1 MRRRWPLSVNPGS
14 GHYHVRMNG
23 TQWRVAALLF
33 SSGACALI
41 YQTSWMRQFRLIFGA
56 STFATAAVLA
66 IFMGGLGIGSA
77 LLGKR
82 ADRHPN
88 PLLLYAR
95 LELAIALAAAIS
107 PLLLWLVARI
117 YWSLGG
123 SPQLGLAGA
132 SIVRLLLSLL
142 VLGIPT
148 FLMGGT
154 LPAAARAIQN
164 DDDSGRRGVA
174 LLYGLNTLG
183 AVAGTLLSTFVL
195 LETFG
200 NRQTLFL
207 AVGVNLIVALVAMKM
222 TLAPPVEKRTMAED
236 EPVQPR
242 RVPAKAVYAASALV
256 GFSFLL
262 MELVWYRMLSPLLGG
277 TTYMFGL
284 ILAVALFG
292 IGLGGAAYALLRRN
306 APATA
311 AGFAVTC
318 AAEALAIA
326 IPFALGDRIALLT
339 LALSDFTILG
349 LGASVVAWSIITFI
363 VVFPAAFVSGVQF
376 PLLVALLGQGRGD
389 VGREVGATYAW
400 NTVGAIAGSLAGGFG
415 LMPLLSATGC
425 WQLVVALLALLAI
438 GALVLARREPQRGL
452 ITASAVTAAFALLC
466 LIATGPT
473 AVWRH
478 SGIGAGRAVKLT
490 AQNSVIDWMRWNER
504 TKVWDA
510 DGRESGVAL
519 SLANQYAFI
528 VNGKSDGSARGDAGT
543 QVMCGLVGAAFHPRP
558 ERALVVGL
566 GTGSSAGWLAAIP
579 TMKRVDVVELEP
591 VVLDV
596 ARAMSDFN
604 HGAMKNPKLDITI
617 ADAREVLLTTPYRY
631 DIVASEPS
639 NPFRAGIASLFTREF
654 YLAVEARLTPR
665 GVFAQWVQTYDV
677 DPETLRTV
685 YATLTS
691 VFPHVQT
698 WHTSPGDL
706 LLVASNAPL
715 QADVE
720 SLRAR
725 KATEPFRSALRNA

>member
-1 MRRRWPLSVNPGS
+1 
-14 GHYHVRMNG
+14 MNR

-41 YQTSWMRQFRLIFGA
+41 YQTAWMRQFRLIFGA

-77 LLGKR
+77 VLGKR

-88 PLLLYAR
+88 PLALYAR

-107 PLLLWLVARI
+107 PLLLWIVARI

-123 SPQLGLAGA
+123 SPQLGLVGA

-222 TLAPPVEKRTMAED
+222 TLAPPVEKRAVAEA
-236 EPVQPR
+236 EPLQLL

-306 APATA
+306 VPATA

-318 AAEALAIA
+318 AAEALAVA

-339 LALSDFTILG
+339 LALSDYTVLG

-400 NTVGAIAGSLAGGFG
+400 NTVGAI
-415 LMPLLSATGC
+415 
-425 WQLVVALLALLAI
+425 
-438 GALVLARREPQRGL
+438 
-452 ITASAVTAAFALLC
+452 
-466 LIATGPT
+466 
-473 AVWRH
+473 
-478 SGIGAGRAVKLT
+478 
-490 AQNSVIDWMRWNER
+490 
-504 TKVWDA
+504 
-510 DGRESGVAL
+510 
-519 SLANQYAFI
+519 
-528 VNGKSDGSARGDAGT
+528 
-543 QVMCGLVGAAFHPRP
+543 
-558 ERALVVGL
+558 
-566 GTGSSAGWLAAIP
+566 
-579 TMKRVDVVELEP
+579 
-591 VVLDV
+591 
-596 ARAMSDFN
+596 
-604 HGAMKNPKLDITI
+604 
-617 ADAREVLLTTPYRY
+617 
-631 DIVASEPS
+631 
-639 NPFRAGIASLFTREF
+639 
-654 YLAVEARLTPR
+654 
-665 GVFAQWVQTYDV
+665 
-677 DPETLRTV
+677 
-685 YATLTS
+685 
-691 VFPHVQT
+691 
-698 WHTSPGDL
+698 
-706 LLVASNAPL
+706 
-715 QADVE
+715 
-720 SLRAR
+720 
-725 KATEPFRSALRNA
+725 